1 METSIGLFYF
11 NITEWSPPTLM
22 SSFIVMHH
30 FYCPANNIAY
40 HMDISITMPPWMIF
54 YQEALTILS
63 VLTWALNSKTS
74 SRWLLIYMDSIN
86 MVEIF
91 HSLSTLP
98 GYYDLLMHP
107 VGLLIPSLSFLQV
120 LHVLGA
126 ENLLADALSR
136 GSLQSHYHCIPDLFS
151 GCFSPHQACQ
161 GLMFNEHSKC
171 SDLATSL
178 HCLVQWASP
187 VQALALGHSIEH
199 STTITYT
206 SHLQS
211 YLTFCKLHNCPIY
224 PTVDT
229 L

>member
-1 METSIGLFYF
+1 MCHL
-11 NITEWSPPTLM
+11 
-22 SSFIVMHH
+22 
-30 FYCPANNIAY
+30 
-40 HMDISITMPPWMIF
+40 DISTPMPSHTIF
-54 YQEALTILS
+54 YQEALTVLS
-63 VLTWALNSKTS
+63 ALTYALNLKLAC
-74 SRWLLIYMDSIN
+74 RWLLPHMDSMN
-86 MVEIF
+86 MVDMF

-98 GYYDLLMHP
+98 SYNDLLMHA

-178 HCLVQWASP
+178 HCLVQ
-187 VQALALGHSIEH
+187 
-199 STTITYT
+199 
-206 SHLQS
+206 
-211 YLTFCKLHNCPIY
+211 
-224 PTVDT
+224 
-229 L
+229 